1 MVHNGTLLYEGSCL
15 LDAAQQRRR
24 HRDRTEVMLGPFL
37 IDVDAGAG
45 DDDDDVQIRAA
56 SYQPETA
63 DYLMLEISKLNNL
76 TSSHSR
82 GEPAVAIG
90 AVPSYL
96 G

>member
-63 DYLMLEISKLNNL
+63 GLSDARDQQAK
-76 TSSHSR
+76 
-82 GEPAVAIG
+82 
-90 AVPSYL
+90 
-96 G
+96 